1 MNDRAELFPTIE
13 FRKKFLGEIHGS
25 FDARMDGPVIP
36 KIGVP
41 PGTEFRP
48 FLTDDNASGAHHLAA
63 KELYATAFRTAI
75 PYVRGRATSFLMR
88 HTPRSVRQDLPLL
101 QGR

>member
-63 KELYATAFRTAI
+63 KELYATAFALAI
-75 PYVRGRATSFLMR
+75 PYV
-88 HTPRSVRQDLPLL
+88 
-101 QGR
+101 

>member
-25 FDARMDGPVIP
+25 FDARMNSPVIP
-36 KIGVP
+36 EIRVP
-41 PGTEFRP
+41 PGAEFGS

-63 KELYATAFRTAI
+63 KELYATALRTAI
-75 PYVRGRATSFLMR
+75 PYV
-88 HTPRSVRQDLPLL
+88 
-101 QGR
+101 